1 MRRNNINAPSWTK
14 WVIFALII
22 VVVAILIFLSV
33 LYNNI
38 EKSKTNGFE
47 NAEKRVIEE
56 TEVIEVVETMR
67 YHGDTL
73 HYIVTGTTED
83 NGSLMVFVPDD
94 EEDKLT
100 TINEDEI
107 IPVESIRQSWQ
118 QTCTNCVFIKIVP
131 AITDHNPLWEIT
143 YYDEAGRYVMD
154 YVSMFD
160 GSKYEEF
167 RFKKMF
173 D

>member
-1 MRRNNINAPSWTK
+1 MRRNDINTSSWTK

-22 VVVAILIFLSV
+22 VVVAILIFLTV

-38 EKSKTNGFE
+38 EKSKTNGFG
-47 NAEKRVIEE
+47 NAEERVIEE
-56 TEVIEVVETMR
+56 TEVIEVEETMR

-73 HYIVTGTTED
+73 HYIVIGNTED
-83 NGSLMVFVPDD
+83 NQSLMVFVPDD
-94 EEDKLT
+94 VEDELT
-100 TINEDEI
+100 IIDQSEI

-118 QTCTNCVFIKIVP
+118 QACKNCEFINIVP
-131 AITDHNPLWEIT
+131 AITDRNPLWEIT

-154 YVSMFD
+154 YVSIFD